1 VAIGR
6 EASERGGVIDP
17 VDVRG
22 AGPMEWAQMV
32 GISPDHPLV
41 GAGGEAGFNAEERWS
56 RVVTRPYSQAGPAA
70 DTIAT
75 PDGATMAKGG
85 GGLGHWRDVFNF
97 RGSAV
102 PWLLL
107 LLIGI
112 IYFSH
117 LKLSASGSAGGF
129 GKHVRA
135 GAALD

>member
-6 EASERGGVIDP
+6 EGSERGGVIAP
-17 VDVRG
+17 ADVRG

-32 GISPDHPLV
+32 GIEPDHPLV
-41 GAGGEAGFNAEERWS
+41 GAGGEGGFGIEGRWS
-56 RVVTRPYSQAGPAA
+56 RVVTRPYSQSGPAP

-75 PDGATMAKGG
+75 PDGRVSGG
-85 GGLGHWRDVFNF
+85 GIGDWRDLFNF

-107 LLIGI
+107 ALVAIVYL
-112 IYFSH
+112 SH

-129 GKHVRA
+129 GKSVKA
-135 GAALD
+135 GAALK